1 MSGTGQRRSFVY
13 WPLLVL
19 SACLAMRLRRFCMGR
34 GDHIWSLSWRFGNLQ
49 PSLPQLSILTN
60 FGALGGA
67 YAWFVATGPAQ
78 ILAIIFVYF
87 IMRQAFKG
95 MLGPMVGI
103 LATGALVIGMA
114 WLIIG
119 AISGLFGL
127 VLAILAGGV
136 TTVLAY
142 AALDRLLNL
151 GVFEFIKSNLP
162 NMGQLA
168 SG

>member
-1 MSGTGQRRSFVY
+1 
-13 WPLLVL
+13 
-19 SACLAMRLRRFCMGR
+19 
-34 GDHIWSLSWRFGNLQ
+34 
-49 PSLPQLSILTN
+49 
-60 FGALGGA
+60 
-67 YAWFVATGPAQ
+67 
-78 ILAIIFVYF
+78 
-87 IMRQAFKG
+87 MRQAFKG